1 MTPEFLASIAGVGL
15 SLIMSYVPGLSTWYE
30 EQPSTNKRAVMAL
43 MLLLAAA
50 GSAVWS
56 CSQPQAGDVFRMCL
70 GSSWRAYAQAF
81 IAALVAS
88 QGTYML
94 TPKDEEG
101 NVKRPGAK
109 PKRKAKPR

>member
-1 MTPEFLASIAGVGL
+1 MTPEALASFAGIGL

-30 EQPSTNKRAVMAL
+30 SRPSTSKRAVMAL
-43 MLLLAAA
+43 MLLVTAI
-50 GSAVWS
+50 GSAIWT

-81 IAALVAS
+81 VAALVAS

-94 TPKDEEG
+94 TPKDKDG
-101 NVKRPGAK
+101 NVLRPGKA
-109 PKRKAKPR
+109 KRKAKK